1 QNKAKFGREY
11 SEPEMLLKIMERH
24 EDWACVVALV
34 GGGQEINSGE
44 AGLEEWGKALR
55 EAKRKWTIYA
65 SPEVME
71 GGTSTAGRRL
81 FAPDEELDT
90 VKDLR
95 EVVAMDV
102 RESSYLHLRTSNRS
116 LRA

>member
-1 QNKAKFGREY
+1 FDEAQRAWNRAQNRAKFGREY

-24 EDWACVVALV
+24 KDWACVVALV

-55 EAKRKWTIYA
+55 ESKREWTIYA
-65 SPEVME
+65 SPEVIE

-81 FAPDEELDT
+81 FAADEGLDN
-90 VKDLR
+90 VDNLR
-95 EVVAMDV
+95 KVAAMDV
-102 RESSYLHLRTSNRS
+102 
-116 LRA
+116 